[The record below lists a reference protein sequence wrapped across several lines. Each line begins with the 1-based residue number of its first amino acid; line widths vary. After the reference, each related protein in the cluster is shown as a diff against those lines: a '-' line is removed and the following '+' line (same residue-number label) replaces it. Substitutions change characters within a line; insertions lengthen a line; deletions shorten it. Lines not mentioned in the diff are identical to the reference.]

1 MFYRQESGQL
11 DPLLTVHDV
20 VLSYNNIEANVNEVQ
35 TTFQIVF
42 TVGFNK
48 LNLLS
53 EKYSKH
59 RADLATVLLTMR
71 QASLPILVI
80 SYFNQRRQL
89 KSSSFWQ
96 DFDRLQDGSLQ
107 YANVDNPL
115 YRICLEPAA
124 QPGEVNRYIVYTV
137 QSSLQ
142 DLSGASC
149 TAR

>member
-1 MFYRQESGQL
+1 MCSIGRSPVSWTPCSLFMTSCSAITTSRPTSTRYRRHFKSSS
-11 DPLLTVHDV
+11 PS
-20 VLSYNNIEANVNEVQ
+20 VLINSTYLV
-35 TTFQIVF
+35 
-42 TVGFNK
+42 K
-48 LNLLS
+48 S
-53 EKYSKH
+53 SKH

-124 QPGEVNRYIVYTV
+124 QPGEVNRYIVYT
-137 QSSLQ
+137 
-142 DLSGASC
+142 G
-149 TAR
+149 